1 MKYLFFLFLI
11 FPVLSFAQESGSKSS
26 KAQFV
31 VLGECEM
38 CKDRIQRATYKIK
51 GVKYSSWSI
60 PKNKLSIIYNSN
72 KVSLLDIKKQIAE
85 VGHDT
90 DESKATD
97 EAYENLHHCCK
108 YDRNKKI

>member
-1 MKYLFFLFLI
+1 MKKILFILLLI
-11 FPVLSFAQESGSKSS
+11 PIFSFSQEEKSKTSR
-26 KAQFV
+26 AQFT

-38 CKDRIQRATYKIK
+38 CKDRIEKATFKIK

-72 KVSLLDIKKQIAE
+72 KVSLNDIKKQIAE
-85 VGHDT
+85 TGHDT
-90 DESKATD
+90 DEILATD

-108 YDRNKKI
+108 YRDL

>member
-1 MKYLFFLFLI
+1 MKKILFILLLI
-11 FPVLSFAQESGSKSS
+11 PIFSFSQEEKSKTSRT
-26 KAQFV
+26 QFT

-38 CKDRIQRATYKIK
+38 CKDRIEKATFKIK

-72 KVSLLDIKKQIAE
+72 KVSLNDIKKQIAE
-85 VGHDT
+85 TGHDT
-90 DESKATD
+90 DEILATD

-108 YDRNKKI
+108 YRDL